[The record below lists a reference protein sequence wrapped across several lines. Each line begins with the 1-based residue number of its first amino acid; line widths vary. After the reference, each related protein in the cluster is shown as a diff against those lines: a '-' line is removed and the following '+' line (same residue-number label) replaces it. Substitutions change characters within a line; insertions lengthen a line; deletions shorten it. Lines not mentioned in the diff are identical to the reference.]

1 MQELSSL
8 HNEKIKYLKSLQQKK
23 YRKMHGCY
31 LIEGKRLLAEALE
44 RGAEITA
51 VAVEKDRMEAFS
63 ELLAQVEGAELLVIT
78 PAVLRALCLTEAPE
92 GIVACVKMKQCGS
105 ALTEGSLMLILDGLQ
120 DPGNVGTIL
129 RTANA
134 CGVKDIYLSANCV
147 ELYNPKVVR
156 SAMGALFTLNIRQEC
171 DLEALIPAM
180 QADGRSVLGTSL
192 CGENYYDGSF
202 SGKVGLVI
210 GNEGNGVSES
220 VLRLCDKQVKLP
232 VSDSAESLNA
242 AMAAGILL
250 YDLMYRNKL
259 Q

>member
-1 MQELSSL
+1 
-8 HNEKIKYLKSLQQKK
+8 
-23 YRKMHGCY
+23 
-31 LIEGKRLLAEALE
+31 
-44 RGAEITA
+44 
-51 VAVEKDRMEAFS
+51 
-63 ELLAQVEGAELLVIT
+63 
-78 PAVLRALCLTEAPE
+78 
-92 GIVACVKMKQCGS
+92 
-105 ALTEGSLMLILDGLQ
+105 MLILDGLQ

>member
-23 YRKMHGCY
+23 YRKVHGCY
-31 LIEGKRLLAEALE
+31 LIEGRRLLTEALE

-51 VAVEKDRMEAFS
+51 VAVEKDRMESFQ
-63 ELLAQVEGAELLVIT
+63 ELLLQVKEAELFVT
-78 PAVLRALCLTEAPE
+78 TDTVLRALCLTEAPE
-92 GIVACVKMKQCGS
+92 GIVACVKIKQCDH
-105 ALTEGSLMLILDGLQ
+105 ALTEGNLMLILDGLQ
-120 DPGNVGTIL
+120 DPGNLGTIL

-134 CGVKDIYLSANCV
+134 CGVKDVYLSANCV
-147 ELYNPKVVR
+147 EIYNPKVVR
-156 SAMGALFTLNIRQEC
+156 SAMGALFALNIRQDC
-171 DLEALIPAM
+171 DLQTFIPVLKAE
-180 QADGRSVLGTSL
+180 GWRVLGTSL
-192 CGENYYDGSF
+192 SGENYYGASF

-220 VLRLCDKQVKLP
+220 VLHLCDKQVKLP
-232 VSDSAESLNA
+232 VSEDAESLNA